1 MNDYKNNIKI
11 TKEMNLDLS
20 KLAVNDIVIYAIKKQ
35 GIVIK
40 KNIARVLTVTPDKIE
55 VKPEFSSIG
64 WTVIF
69 DKKTNQSINFPK
81 SKAFI
86 YIPTE
91 EEITEIK
98 NNKKREQMIQDI
110 RIFCNCQNFQELDY
124 KLVERIY
131 NACFDND
138 KAVRL

>member
-1 MNDYKNNIKI
+1 
-11 TKEMNLDLS
+11 MNLDLS

-40 KNIARVLTVTPDKIE
+40 KRLARVLSVTPDKIE
-55 VKPEFSSIG
+55 VKPETSIG

-91 EEITEIK
+91 EEITEITEIK
-98 NNKKREQMIQDI
+98 NNKKRELMIQDI

-138 KAVRL
+138 KTFRL

>member
-1 MNDYKNNIKI
+1 
-11 TKEMNLDLS
+11 MNLDLS

-35 GIVIK
+35 GIIIK
-40 KNIARVLTVTPDKIE
+40 KNIAKVLSVTPDKIG
-55 VKPEFSSIG
+55 VKTGI

-69 DKKTNQSINFPK
+69 DKKTNHSINFPK

-110 RIFCNCQNFQELDY
+110 REFCNCQDFQELDY

-131 NACFDND
+131 NACFSND
-138 KAVRL
+138 KAFI